1 MLDPERLAVFALM
14 TAVTS
19 LVPGVSMLF
28 AMGEAVRRGW
38 RSGAAALAGMQLGY
52 VGWWLLAGL
61 GLGTVATAFPTA
73 FKGLA
78 IAGGLYLAWLGLQAI
93 RHAHTPATNGQ
104 SEPNTR
110 SRHAFT
116 SGVLVALGNPKSL
129 IYMVALI
136 PPFVGARAPVGPQ
149 LALLAAIALVIDVA
163 VGALYIGAGQGL
175 TGAMSRPAA
184 RTSIN
189 RVIGVAYLFIAAG
202 VLIDLANR

>member
-1 MLDPERLAVFALM
+1 M
-14 TAVTS
+14 TS

-73 FKGLA
+73 FKVLA
-78 IAGGLYLAWLGLQAI
+78 IAGGLYLAWLGVQAI
-93 RHAHTPATNGQ
+93 RHAHDPAATGQ
-104 SEPNTR
+104 GEAHRS

-116 SGVLVALGNPKSL
+116 SGVMVALGNPKSL

-136 PPFVGARAPVGPQ
+136 PPFVDARAPVGPQ

-175 TGAMSRPAA
+175 TRAMSRPST